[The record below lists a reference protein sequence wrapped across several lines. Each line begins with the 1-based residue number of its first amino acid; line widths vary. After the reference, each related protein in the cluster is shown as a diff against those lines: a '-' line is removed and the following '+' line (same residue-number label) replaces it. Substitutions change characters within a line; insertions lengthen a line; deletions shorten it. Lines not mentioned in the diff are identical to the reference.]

1 MLKVMVAPAIMVVL
15 IVLVACGGPAETLA
29 PAAAVPTDTPD
40 AIGGPRPTL
49 APRQLQVL
57 LEGEGPEV
65 LGPYEML
72 AGVIIAFVRYEGET
86 PFSLTFIDEEQRLV
100 RSVESRPGPYNGER
114 VHSVFEGNPAGLKP
128 GVYTVSVEATGPWQ
142 ARLFQESIVRG
153 QEPEITMEGTGDG
166 GGGWVDLS
174 EGEYTMTTTYDGSA
188 ELSVDLFDSVGA
200 SPYRI
205 IRTTGNDEV
214 QEGFTVGGGEPGE
227 NPQPGIY
234 AIGVRSQGSWS
245 VNITNDDAE

>member
-1 MLKVMVAPAIMVVL
+1 MLKVLVAPAIIVAL
-15 IVLVACGGPAETLA
+15 TVLVACGGPAETLA
-29 PAAAVPTDTPD
+29 PTATVATDASAATS
-40 AIGGPRPTL
+40 GPRPIFATG
-49 APRQLQVL
+49 QLQVL

-72 AGVIIAFVRYEGET
+72 AGVIIAFIRYEGE
-86 PFSLTFIDEEQRLV
+86 PPVSLTFIDEKQGQV
-100 RSVESRPGPYNGER
+100 SSVESRPGPYRGER
-114 VHSVFEGNPAGLKP
+114 VHSVYEGNPDGLKP
-128 GVYTVSVEATGPWQ
+128 GIYTVSVEATGPWLV
-142 ARLFQESIVRG
+142 RLFQEQISRG
-153 QEPEITMEGTGDG
+153 QEPEIAIEGTGDG

-174 EGEYTMTTTYDGSA
+174 EGEYTMTTTHDGSA
-188 ELSVDLFDSVGA
+188 ELSVDLFDSVGV

-245 VNITNDDAE
+245 VTITNDDAE

>member
-1 MLKVMVAPAIMVVL
+1 MLRIMVAPAIMAAL
-15 IVLVACGGPAETLA
+15 AVLVACGGPVETLA
-29 PAAAVPTDTPD
+29 PATAVPTETP
-40 AIGGPRPTL
+40 AATRGPRPTL

-72 AGVIIAFVRYEGET
+72 SGVIIAFIRYEGET
-86 PFSLTFIDEEQRLV
+86 PFSLTFIDEDQGQV

-114 VHSVFEGNPAGLKP
+114 VHSVFEGNPDGLKP

-142 ARLFQESIVRG
+142 ARLFQERIVRG
-153 QEPEITMEGTGDG
+153 QEPEITIEGTGDG

-174 EGEYTMTTTYDGSA
+174 EGEYTMTTSHDGPD
-188 ELSVDLFDSVGA
+188 ELSVDLFDSEGV

-205 IRTTGNDEV
+205 VQMTGNDGV
-214 QEGFTVGGGEPGE
+214 QERFTVGGGEPGE
-227 NPQPGIY
+227 NPQPGFY
-234 AIGVRSQGSWS
+234 ALGVRSHDGWS
-245 VNITNDDAE
+245 VTITSNDAP